1 MPNINTISFGPGQS
15 NADLQAQQLQLQ
27 RQQKLAEVLRQQSLT
42 PQGTQVVS
50 GVAVKNSPLLG
61 VAQLAKAFMANKL
74 DKDTDAKQTEIGNT
88 VAQRSAAALRAL
100 APAGVFPDEQGAP
113 GAGAPPMPGPASMPA
128 PAAPPQE
135 LGGQPQMSV
144 PGQQDPQA
152 GAAQAPAPAAA
163 PALDPETKA
172 RWVRAL
178 ATYQTNP
185 ELGGKLIQELSK
197 PAEFSTTPQYDQQG
211 QGFVLDNRGNRKVL
225 DGVKARDKL
234 ENVNGVW
241 QNPYQQQNGTVGPQ
255 DPNQPFLVGADGKVA
270 PNPAYQEYQMRKAKA
285 GATSIST
292 KTEVKMGES
301 LAAQVGPILKES
313 LAAAQGAQGQID
325 AADRILKA
333 ADTQKLFT
341 GPLASKR
348 LSLAQIGQAFGIGG
362 KDDAEKIANTR
373 QLVRGWA
380 ELTLQ
385 GRKQMSGQGQITNQE
400 SSLAEK
406 ATSGDIDSLTMGEIG
421 IVANASKRVAQHTI
435 QNHQRLVAKTRAD
448 KNTAGLA
455 DYYDLTPMQ
464 GEGNAL
470 DNALKQYGGQ

>member
-241 QNPYQQQNGTVGPQ
+241 QNPYQQQNGAVGPQ
-255 DPNQPFLVGADGKVA
+255 DPNQPFLVGPDGKVA
-270 PNPAYQEYQMRKAKA
+270 ANPAYQEYQMRKARA
-285 GATSIST
+285 GATNITT
-292 KTEVKMGES
+292 KTEVKAAES
-301 LAAQVGPILKES
+301 IANQVGPMLRES
-313 LAAAQGAQGQID
+313 ATAADGAVAQID
-325 AADRILKA
+325 AADRVLSALNSNKVLA
-333 ADTQKLFT
+333 

-348 LSLAQIGQAFGIGG
+348 LAMAQYGQMLGIGG
-362 KDDAEKIANTR
+362 KDDAERIANTR
-373 QLVRGWA
+373 QVVRGMA
-380 ELTLQ
+380 EMTLQ
-385 GRKQMSGQGQITNQE
+385 GRKQMSGQGAITE
-400 SSLAEK
+400 SESKLAEK
-406 ATSGDIDSLTMGEIG
+406 ATSGDIDSLTPAELKI
-421 IVANASKRVAQHTI
+421 IAEASRRASQHTLAS
-435 QNHQRLVAKTRAD
+435 HQRKVNKAKSNPA
-448 KNTAGLA
+448 TAGIA
-455 DYYDLTPMQ
+455 DYFDTTPY
-464 GEGNAL
+464 EGNSVDDL
-470 DNALKQYGGQ
+470 LKRYGGQ